1 MNTQQEMA
9 KGDDSSANIIWDRG
23 GPEFSPLR
31 FWVKTRDKVCYTESI
46 ERQKVM
52 VAAGKAENNLTA
64 QQVDAKTKS
73 IFENHDKIGGHH
85 LPTDMG
91 AMARSLQGN
100 AADGAYDNNKK
111 PERGKTHFES
121 KQKTKKNSDH

>member
-9 KGDDSSANIIWDRG
+9 KGDDSTLNIIWDRG

-52 VAAGKAENNLTA
+52 VAAGKCEKNLTA

-73 IFENHDKIGGHH
+73 IFENHDKFGGHN

-91 AMARSLQGN
+91 AAARSLQGN
-100 AADGAYDNNKK
+100 AADGAYDNNKQL
-111 PERGKTHFES
+111 RAR
-121 KQKTKKNSDH
+121 KNTF